1 MGVRIS
7 IKHGDIAS
15 QVAVN
20 RIIETLFGR
29 GYARLRT
36 AFYISTVLAAQ
47 LVVRCVNISAGH
59 VGDLERI
66 ICRRSCLKSRGLV
79 HRKPFRVGHDRRT
92 EVGSTKEASG
102 QPIVYHV
109 YTRKGF
115 ANITVVVGI
124 FYQLRRLQTCQ
135 GKGLI
140 WGCTNCTSFEF
151 VPWTF
156 RALPW
161 VSSIYHGGFRAPP

>member
-47 LVVRCVNISAGH
+47 LVVRCVDISAGH

-66 ICRRSCLKSRGLV
+66 IYMQEIL
-79 HRKPFRVGHDRRT
+79 P
-92 EVGSTKEASG
+92 EVAGPGSS
-102 QPIVYHV
+102 
-109 YTRKGF
+109 
-115 ANITVVVGI
+115 
-124 FYQLRRLQTCQ
+124 QT
-135 GKGLI
+135 
-140 WGCTNCTSFEF
+140 
-151 VPWTF
+151 
-156 RALPW
+156 
-161 VSSIYHGGFRAPP
+161 VSSRPRSPY